1 MQFCP
6 KLLIKGNVYKY
17 FLRFNMISVYEKKCN
32 MIASSSFYVRVSPC
46 LLHSMLAC
54 VMKHTFAFLRADNV
68 VYLRL

>member
-1 MQFCP
+1 
-6 KLLIKGNVYKY
+6 
-17 FLRFNMISVYEKKCN
+17 MISVYEKKCN
-32 MIASSSFYVRVSPC
+32 MIASSSFYVRVSPS